1 MQNRK
6 IKLIVLGIS
15 LFLTFTIA
23 AGSIYAYDSVVTG
36 KSNAEYDVKAV
47 QDAVDKGGSVVL
59 KGTFNFG
66 KMGQVKIKNDIE
78 IMGESDSNGMPL
90 TKIMGGFWVFHSPL
104 PPTDLLIPGQGP
116 KVKIKNI
123 HFDGATW
130 TPMHFP
136 YTSGAEISGNKITN
150 VRPFPIPVKW
160 PGGEKL
166 LVTAGALL
174 GTRFAH
180 KEKFLPGAVTGNLI
194 FNNNRVDLKCK
205 NPEITMGQG
214 AFFIWTWGATIEVKG
229 NTIRNVSR
237 NSIESLD
244 NYLDEEG
251 RGSVVIAENNVV
263 TPKVGVP
270 FPNPTTPNGIV
281 VGWFLDRTGG
291 SDPSRNSKITII
303 RNFVQTNGE
312 TSGGIISIADGTSVL
327 GNRVEVGGGSKSKG
341 IIQLGSNAFI
351 ARNKI
356 DGSGGFALAATPYKG
371 LKSDGNTFAW
381 NDVRGFKAS
390 TTDFLCLGNKN
401 TFVGPSCKVV
411 DKGKGNLMLTKY

>member
-1 MQNRK
+1 MNPRK
-6 IKLIVLGIS
+6 NLWITMTTAGLLI
-15 LFLTFTIA
+15 FLVA
-23 AGSIYAYDSVVTG
+23 AGTLYAYDSVVTG
-36 KSNAEYDVKAV
+36 NNNPKLDVKAV
-47 QDAVDKGGSVVL
+47 QDAVDKGGSALL

-66 KMGQVKIKNDIE
+66 QKGQVKIINDIE
-78 IMGESDSNGMPL
+78 IVGESDSKGRPL
-90 TKIMGGFWVFHSPL
+90 TKIMGGFWTFHSPL
-104 PPTDLLIPGQGP
+104 PSTDLPLPGPGP
-116 KVKIKNI
+116 KMKIKNI

-150 VRPFPIPVKW
+150 VHPFPIPIKW

-166 LVTAGALL
+166 LVTAGVLL

-180 KEKFLPGAVTGNLI
+180 REKILPGATTGNLI
-194 FNNNRVDLKCK
+194 VTDNNIDLRCK
-205 NPEITMGQG
+205 NPKMTMGQG
-214 AFFIWTWGATIEVKG
+214 VFFLWTWGATIEIKR
-229 NTIRNVSR
+229 NKIRNVSR

-251 RGSVVIAENNVV
+251 RGSVIVAENNVV
-263 TPKVGVP
+263 TPTVGVP
-270 FPNPTTPNGIV
+270 FPSPTTPNGIV

-291 SDPSRNSKITII
+291 SDPSRNSKITVI

-312 TSGGIISIADGTSVL
+312 TSGGIISLADGTSVL
-327 GNRVEVGGGSKSKG
+327 GNRVEVKSGSKSKG

-356 DGSGGFALAATPYKG
+356 DGSGGWALQATPWKD

-381 NDVRGFKAS
+381 NDLSEFKGS

-401 TFVGPSCKVV
+401 TFIGPSCKVV
-411 DKGKGNLMLTKY
+411 DKGKGNLMLTNY